1 LDSRNREHYGQIAA
15 RKAQMNA
22 GSAPI
27 IHPTDFSAESMNAFA
42 HALKISL
49 TAKCKLYIVHVAD
62 RENADDW
69 HAFPQV
75 RQILAR
81 WRLLD
86 AKAPT
91 SAIFER
97 LGVEVVKVE
106 IEPQDPVHGLARFLE
121 GHPGELM
128 VLATHGREGL
138 PRWVRPSIAEAM
150 SRRTHMQTL
159 FIPAGS
165 SILVDAATG
174 DLDLNRILIPV
185 DHHPAPAAAIW
196 AIQQFYRA
204 LGAEPEIRVLHVGKN
219 APVTATISTPSH
231 RAPLQG
237 PVEVR
242 DGDVVD
248 GILAVAAEM
257 KANLIGMAT
266 AGHHGL
272 LDALRGSTTERVL
285 RQSPCPVLAIP
296 VGGH

>member
-1 LDSRNREHYGQIAA
+1 
-15 RKAQMNA
+15 MNA
-22 GSAPI
+22 GNASI

-49 TAKCKLYIVHVAD
+49 TAGCKLYIVHVAE

-69 HAFPQV
+69 RAFPQV

-86 AKAPT
+86 ANAPT
-91 SAIFER
+91 TAIFER
-97 LGVEVVKVE
+97 LGVEVAKVE
-106 IEPQDPVHGLARFLE
+106 IEPQNPVRGLARFLE
-121 GHPGELM
+121 SHPGELM

-165 SILVDAATG
+165 STLVDQATG
-174 DLDLNRILIPV
+174 ELDLNRILIPV
-185 DHHPAPAAAIW
+185 DHHPAPVAAIK

-219 APVTATISTPSH
+219 APVTGTISIPSH
-231 RAPLQG
+231 RTPIQV
-237 PVEVR
+237 PMEVR
-242 DGDVVD
+242 DGDVID
-248 GILAVAAEM
+248 GILDAAVEM

-266 AGHHGL
+266 AGHQGL

-285 RQSPCPVLAIP
+285 RRSPCPVLAIP